1 MSDSVGEDRIYLQPF
16 PQGGPPI
23 PVSPEAGT
31 EPLWS
36 SDGREL
42 YYRDGTSIRAVPV
55 DPESGEVGVPEVLF
69 ADDSYA
75 ANPNAVVYDVA
86 EDGRFLMGRMTG
98 GPLLHLVTNWF
109 ADLNRLVPVD

>member
-1 MSDSVGEDRIYLQPF
+1 M
-16 PQGGPPI
+16 
-23 PVSPEAGT
+23 
-31 EPLWS
+31 
-36 SDGREL
+36 
-42 YYRDGTSIRAVPV
+42 
-55 DPESGEVGVPEVLF
+55 PEVLF